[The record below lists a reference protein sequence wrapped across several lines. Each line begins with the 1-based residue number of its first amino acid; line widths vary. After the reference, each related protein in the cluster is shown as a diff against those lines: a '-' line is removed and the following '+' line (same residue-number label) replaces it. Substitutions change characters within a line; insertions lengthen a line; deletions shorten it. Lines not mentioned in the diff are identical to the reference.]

1 MLLNAYLLINCDC
14 KSPQRALQGFF
25 FFFRTQYSRQDGDD
39 DGASQYIERKCFSNK
54 FVQ

>member
-25 FFFRTQYSRQDGDD
+25 FFLEHSIQD
-39 DGASQYIERKCFSNK
+39 RMVMMT
-54 FVQ
+54 VQVST